1 MRERA
6 CVVRGVDRSRAGH
19 LARYQ
24 SGPQFATLGRL
35 NCDVD
40 LALASRTRS
49 LDSLSHEIRL
59 LQRNVRRPA
68 VRPGLRHDAVARL
81 HGRRVRPVHAAAA
94 DRRRSTPATCRP
106 SARAEAKRQAADAGL
121 EVVGLH
127 WLLAKTSGFH
137 LTSPRAARCAQATA
151 EYLKALAQLCGD
163 LGGTI
168 MVLGSPQQR
177 KLLPGVGYDDA
188 EQYAAEVLRAAMP
201 ACADHGVTIALE
213 PLGPAE
219 TDFMMT
225 AKSGDP
231 AGRARRLAALQAALD
246 VKAMSSEAAPYE
258 SIIHDSRDWLV
269 HFHVNDPNL
278 LGPGMGDVK
287 YDRILPALAEINYHG
302 WLSLEVFKYE
312 PSPEEIGRQSIEYLR
327 KIEAAMASGPPALSE
342 RRSGG

>member
-1 MRERA
+1 MKYAFCNEMYGDQPFDRA
-6 CVVRGVDRSRAGH
+6 
-19 LARYQ
+19 
-24 SGPQFATLGRL
+24 FATM
-35 NCDVD
+35 
-40 LALASRTRS
+40 RS
-49 LDSLSHEIRL
+49 LGYTGVEFAPFTL
-59 LQRNVRRPA
+59 LPPTDAFDARQIPA
-68 VRPGLRHDAVARL
+68 ERI
-81 HGRRVRPVHAAAA
+81 
-94 DRRRSTPATCRP
+94 
-106 SARAEAKRQAADAGL
+106 AEAKRQAKDAGL

-137 LTSPRAARCAQATA
+137 LTSPQPAVREATA

-168 MVLGSPQQR
+168 MVLGSPLQR
-177 KLLPGVGYDDA
+177 KLLPGVAYTDA

-225 AKSGDP
+225 AKSGVQ
-231 AGRARRLAALQAALD
+231 LAQLVDSPYCKLLLD
-246 VKAMSSEAAPYE
+246 VKAMSSESAPYE
-258 SIIHDSRDWLV
+258 SIIHDCSDWLV

-287 YDRILPALAEINYHG
+287 FDRILPALAEINYQG

-327 KIEAAMASGPPALSE
+327 KIEAAMASGPAA
-342 RRSGG
+342 